1 MRALTSLLLTAI
13 AATAGENLL
22 PREGSGWEGFK
33 VGSWVK
39 MKRSFHRTGGVPS
52 VALITMKLD
61 KRTDTLLTVQTST
74 RNAVGMETKVTQP
87 LPRRGEAGKG
97 ENAKAETLKDETVFA
112 CGKSRPC
119 SRTRTTITGPEGK
132 RVVTEWRAKEPLV
145 RVKRTEATYDKD
157 GKLLDR
163 LSMVL
168 TSLDSK
174 QDVGK
179 RRVRCLT
186 YSTLRKRADGMEERG
201 KAFVSRAVPGYTV
214 RMDTDVVKGGQV
226 ILTARVHALDFEA
239 K

>member
-1 MRALTSLLLTAI
+1 MRALTALLLAAI

-22 PREGSGWEGFK
+22 PREGSGWEGFQ

-39 MKRSFHRTGGVPS
+39 MKRSFHRTGGVPV
-52 VALITMKLD
+52 VALITMRLD
-61 KRTDTLLTVQTST
+61 KRTDAHLSLQTVT
-74 RNAVGMETKVTQP
+74 RNAVGMETKTTQP

-97 ENAKAETLKDETVFA
+97 EKAKTETLKDETVVA
-112 CGKSRPC
+112 CGKSLPC
-119 SRTRTTITGPEGK
+119 SRTRTTITGPNGK
-132 RVVTEWRAKEPLV
+132 RVVTEWRAKQPLV

-157 GKLLDR
+157 GKLLGR

-168 TSLDSK
+168 TSLDNK

-179 RRVRCLT
+179 RRVRCLA
-186 YSTLRKRADGMEERG
+186 YSTQRKRADGMEERG

-214 RMDTDVVKGGQV
+214 RMDTEIVKGGQV
-226 ILTARVHALDFEA
+226 IWTARIHALDFEA